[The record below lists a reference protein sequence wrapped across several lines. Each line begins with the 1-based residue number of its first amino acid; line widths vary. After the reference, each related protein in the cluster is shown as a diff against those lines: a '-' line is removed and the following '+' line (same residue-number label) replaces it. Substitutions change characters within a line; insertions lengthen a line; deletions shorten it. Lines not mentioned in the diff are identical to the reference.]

1 MLGEHRVPLLQI
13 DAVDDVVDEE
23 DRFSRIVSL
32 DRLDGGVALRA
43 PSIAAVGALL
53 GEAVGVSRAADA
65 SFPVT
70 RSHSGKSAAPA
81 SPAAARRRPC
91 PPGRTLAVPFPTR
104 DEVSG
109 RG

>member
-1 MLGEHRVPLLQI
+1 MLAEHRVPLLQI

-23 DRFSRIVSL
+23 DRVSRIVSL

-53 GEAVGVSRAADA
+53 GKAVGVSRAADA
-65 SFPVT
+65 SFSVT

-81 SPAAARRRPC
+81 SPAAARRGPC
-91 PPGRTLAVPFPTR
+91 PPGRTLAVRPRPETKSR
-104 DEVSG
+104 VG
-109 RG
+109 

>member
-1 MLGEHRVPLLQI
+1 MLAEHRVPLLQI

-65 SFPVT
+65 SFPEP

-81 SPAAARRRPC
+81 SPAAARRRPSRPR
-91 PPGRTLAVPFPTR
+91 PPLAVHSRPQP
-104 DEVSG
+104 
-109 RG
+109 